1 MSADPLV
8 LTLPMPPN
16 LANSRMHWR
25 VKHKAKLA
33 YWMACD
39 ATRKPAKPR
48 TPLAR
53 ATLSSVMY
61 LGAAMDTDN
70 AMSRHKWTLDYL
82 TARGWIADDRRTCL
96 TWLGFPEQVVKR
108 DGNYRLVLTLRAA

>member
-1 MSADPLV
+1 
-8 LTLPMPPN
+8 
-16 LANSRMHWR
+16 MHWR

-33 YWMACD
+33 YWHACD
-39 ATRKPAKPR
+39 VALMLPGAPRKPAVPFQ
-48 TPLAR
+48 R
-53 ATLSSVMY
+53 ATLTSTMH

-70 AMSRHKWTLDYL
+70 AMARHKFTLDFL
-82 TARGWIADDRRTCL
+82 TSRGWIADDRRTCL